1 MYLIDCNISKILE
14 LCRRYKVK
22 TLYVFGSILTSR
34 FNRNS
39 DVDLLVR
46 FRKEEIPLLEYAD
59 NFFDFQTA
67 LESLFNRKVDLVCE
81 DAIKNSYFRQEV
93 DSKNSSYI
101 ADAIVGLR
109 RI

>member
-1 MYLIDCNISKILE
+1 MYLIDRNISKILE

-81 DAIKNSYFRQEV
+81 DAIKIHTSGRKWIP
-93 DSKNSSYI
+93 KNSSYI

>member
-1 MYLIDCNISKILE
+1 MYLIDRNISKILE

-67 LESLFNRKVDLVCE
+67 LESLFNRKVDLVYE

-93 DSKNSSYI
+93 DSKKQLIYS
-101 ADAIVGLR
+101 
-109 RI
+109 

>member
-1 MYLIDCNISKILE
+1 MYLIDRNISKILE

-81 DAIKNSYFRQEV
+81 DAIKNSYFRQDV
-93 DSKNSSYI
+93 DSKKQLIYS
-101 ADAIVGLR
+101 
-109 RI
+109 

>member
-1 MYLIDCNISKILE
+1 MSLIDRNISKILE

-93 DSKNSSYI
+93 DSKKQLIYS
-101 ADAIVGLR
+101 
-109 RI
+109 